1 MRVAVVGLGKIAQ
14 KAYLPVITAR
24 QDVELVFC
32 TRDRSALSRLSEIYR
47 VKECVSEVK
56 GLMGRKVDAA
66 FVHTSTEAHLEVA
79 GQLLRS
85 GVHVYVDKPIA
96 YSFEQSQELV
106 ELSERAGRILMV
118 GFNRRF
124 APMYAGLSR
133 VEGRRVILMQKNRH
147 ALPDYARRF
156 VFDDFIHVVDTMRF
170 LSPGETRGARVS
182 SFQRAGL
189 LHHLLLHLEGDGFA
203 ATGVMNRD
211 SGASEETLEVMSPG
225 NKWVVRGL
233 DTTVHYREGE
243 ERITRSG
250 DWDPVLRRR
259 GFTGIVDHFLDCARR
274 DAAPLHS
281 ARDALETHSLCERIV
296 SEAERHGAEAW
307 GPPGF

>member
-1 MRVAVVGLGKIAQ
+1 M
-14 KAYLPVITAR
+14 
-24 QDVELVFC
+24 ELVFC
-32 TRDRSALSRLSEIYR
+32 TRDRSALARLSETYR
-47 VKECVSEVK
+47 VKECASEVK
-56 GLMGRKVDAA
+56 DLTGRQVDAA
-66 FVHTSTEAHLEVA
+66 FVHTSTESHLEVA

-96 YSFEQSQELV
+96 YSFEESQELV
-106 ELSERAGRILMV
+106 ELSEREGRILMV

-124 APMYAGLSR
+124 APMYDSLSR
-133 VEGRRVILMQKNRH
+133 VEDRRVILMQKNRR

-170 LSPGETRGARVS
+170 ISPGEIKDMRVS
-182 SFQRAGL
+182 SFQEAGL
-189 LHHLLLHLEGDGFA
+189 LHHLLLHLGGDGFA

-243 ERITRSG
+243 ERTTRFG
-250 DWDPVLRRR
+250 DWDSVLRRR

-274 DAAPLHS
+274 DTAPLYT

-296 SEAERHGAEAW
+296 SEAERNGAEAW
-307 GPPGF
+307 GPRVF

>member
-24 QDVELVFC
+24 QDLDLIFC
-32 TRDRSALSRLSEIYR
+32 TRDRGALDRLSETYR
-47 VKECVSEVK
+47 VKECVSEVAD
-56 GLMGRKVDAA
+56 LAGRKVDAA
-66 FVHTSTEAHLEVA
+66 FVHTSTESHLEVA
-79 GQLLRS
+79 GRLLRS

-106 ELSERAGRILMV
+106 ELAEREGRILMV

-124 APMYAGLSR
+124 APMYKSLSR
-133 VEGRRVILMQKNRH
+133 VEDRRVILMQKNRP

-170 LSPGETRGARVS
+170 ISPGETKDARVS
-182 SFQRAGL
+182 SFQKAGL

-211 SGASEETLEVMSPG
+211 SGAGEETLEVMSPG
-225 NKWVVRGL
+225 NKWLVRGL

-243 ERITRSG
+243 ERITRFG
-250 DWDPVLRRR
+250 DWDSVLERR
-259 GFTGIVDHFLDCARR
+259 GFAGIVDHFLHCARH
-274 DAAPLHS
+274 DEAPVYS
-281 ARDALETHSLCERIV
+281 ARDALDTHSLCEMIV
-296 SEAERHGAEAW
+296 SEAERNGAEAW
-307 GPPGF
+307 GPPVF